1 MENKTGKPAWPAG
14 RYFKY
19 AIGEIILVV
28 IGILIALQI
37 NNWNEGRVNKIKL
50 EDYLNEMIVDLN
62 LDIKN
67 LNNEIDRASM
77 MISRNQSFLEH
88 RNYDAFSID
97 SLEKRLETFS
107 AIVRI
112 NQAAFNKIQ
121 ASGITDFRGY
131 NDLIEEIDEYYTY
144 KILSVTGYASI
155 INGAVIEE
163 DKVWRYQQ
171 KDYEFRYGT
180 ELTSYQ
186 NDVEAKIKLIELLK
200 SPTARNILK
209 IDIRRRKYQILLMQK
224 LKIESQNLVKSV
236 ASSLTNNN

>member
-1 MENKTGKPAWPAG
+1 MSENKTGK
-14 RYFKY
+14 YFKY

-97 SLEKRLETFS
+97 SLEKRLETLS

>member
-1 MENKTGKPAWPAG
+1 M
-14 RYFKY
+14 KY
-19 AIGEIILVV
+19 AFGEIFLVM
-28 IGILIALQI
+28 IGILMALQV
-37 NNWNEGRVNKIKL
+37 NNWNENRVNKIKL

-112 NQAAFNKIQ
+112 NQAAFNKIE
-121 ASGITDFRGY
+121 ASGITDFGGY

-209 IDIRRRKYQILLMQK
+209 IDIRRRKYQILLMQN

>member
-1 MENKTGKPAWPAG
+1 M
-14 RYFKY
+14 
-19 AIGEIILVV
+19 
-28 IGILIALQI
+28 
-37 NNWNEGRVNKIKL
+37 
-50 EDYLNEMIVDLN
+50 
-62 LDIKN
+62 
-67 LNNEIDRASM
+67 
-77 MISRNQSFLEH
+77 
-88 RNYDAFSID
+88 
-97 SLEKRLETFS
+97 
-107 AIVRI
+107 
-112 NQAAFNKIQ
+112 
-121 ASGITDFRGY
+121 
-131 NDLIEEIDEYYTY
+131 
-144 KILSVTGYASI
+144 SVTGYASI

-209 IDIRRRKYQILLMQK
+209 IDIRRRKYQILLMQN